1 MLERK
6 IDAGAHFSVT
16 TPVFS
21 PEQVA
26 SFLADTQHCGI
37 PMIAAVRPLA
47 SHREAEY
54 LDNEVPGI
62 SIPDSL
68 VRRMGKAG
76 TPERAREEGSTIARE
91 TIRALRGMVQGI
103 ELIIGDRDYL
113 RALEIFN
120 AS

>member
-1 MLERK
+1 
-6 IDAGAHFSVT
+6 
-16 TPVFS
+16 
-21 PEQVA
+21 
-26 SFLADTQHCGI
+26 
-37 PMIAAVRPLA
+37 
-47 SHREAEY
+47 
-54 LDNEVPGI
+54 
-62 SIPDSL
+62 
-68 VRRMGKAG
+68 MGKAG